1 MIPLERVIFWV
12 LFAIAL
18 GIFSYRIYFL
28 SRLLRLGREERAFN
42 HLRERTKT
50 VLLHVL
56 PQWCSLKTVS
66 SKDLAGI
73 GHLFLFW
80 GFILFLVNYLIYIFI
95 GEGLGISHL
104 IIDTAFSRY
113 FLYILDIAGLF
124 VLFAIVWA
132 AVRRYIMKP
141 ERLESTMAA
150 GIILLLIFALIILH
164 FVLGGLRINSG
175 VVTFGGPVAA
185 AFASFFNWI
194 GLSSGFQQGLL
205 TGIWWLHYLIILGF
219 LIYITYSKHLHI
231 LVAPFN
237 IFFRSLRPK
246 GALAPVDLE
255 AVESF
260 GASRVDELTWKQL
273 LESYACTECGRC
285 KVSCPAYLT
294 GKPLSPQKLILDIKK
309 HLLDVGPLLLAS
321 RNRGSE
327 QSSIPVLIHSSDEI
341 LSCTTCGA
349 CLSVCPVLNRHVDII
364 VELRRNL
371 VYNGTFDQGHKRA
384 LQRTTDNFNPWGMPW
399 NTRSKNIGVEEVKEG
414 QRYDVLYWVGCAASF
429 DDRAREIAR
438 AISKIL
444 ETAGIKV
451 GILGTREKCCGDF
464 ARRIG
469 DEGLFQMLALENIET
484 INRFRFDA
492 ILTHCPH
499 CYNTLKNEY
508 HQFGANFEVFHHTE
522 FILSLIS
529 NRMIKLD
536 KMKRNIVYH
545 DPCYL
550 GRHNGIYNEPRRI
563 LSLISQQI
571 PELPRSFEKS
581 FCCGAGGGHM
591 WKDAETGKRM
601 SNERVEEI
609 IASGAKTVATAC
621 PFCLLMFE
629 EALQVKGLGE
639 EIRVKDIAEL
649 VEEARI

>member
-1 MIPLERVIFWV
+1 MTPLERVIFW
-12 LFAIAL
+12 LLLAIAL
-18 GIFSYRIYFL
+18 GFFSYRIYFL
-28 SRLLRLGREERAFN
+28 SRLLRLGRGENVFD
-42 HLRERTKT
+42 HLGERTKT

-66 SKDLAGI
+66 RKDLAGI
-73 GHLFLFW
+73 GHVFLFW
-80 GFILFLVNYLIYIFI
+80 GFILFLVNYLVYIFI
-95 GEGLGISHL
+95 GEGLGISQL
-104 IIDTAFSRY
+104 FIDSAFSHY

-124 VLFAIVWA
+124 VLFAIIWA

-141 ERLESTMAA
+141 ERLESSVAA
-150 GIILLLIFALIILH
+150 GIILLLIFALMILH
-164 FVLGGLRINSG
+164 FVLGGLRVN
-175 VVTFGGPVAA
+175 VEAVAFAGPVAI

-194 GLSSGFQQGLL
+194 GMNSGLQAGLL

-219 LIYITYSKHLHI
+219 LIYISYSKHLHI

-309 HLLDVGPLLLAS
+309 HLLDVDPLLLAS
-321 RNRGSE
+321 RNRGGE
-327 QSSIPVLIHSSDEI
+327 QGSIPALLDSSDEI

-349 CLSVCPVLNRHVDII
+349 CLDSCPVLNRHVDII

-384 LQRTTDNFNPWGMPW
+384 LQRTMDNFNPWGMPW
-399 NTRSKNIGVEEVKEG
+399 NTRSKNIGIEEANEEEK
-414 QRYDVLYWVGCAASF
+414 YDVLYWVGCAASF
-429 DDRAREIAR
+429 DDRARELPR
-438 AISKIL
+438 AVSKIL
-444 ETAGIKV
+444 ERAGIKV
-451 GILGTREKCCGDF
+451 GVLGTREKCCGDF

-508 HQFGANFEVFHHTE
+508 PSFGANFEVFHHTE
-522 FILSLIS
+522 FILSLIN

-536 KMKRNIVYH
+536 KMKPNIVYH

-550 GRHNGIYNEPRRI
+550 GRYNGIYNEPRRI
-563 LSLISQQI
+563 LSLISQHT
-571 PELPRSFEKS
+571 PELPRSFGKS

-609 IASGAKTVATAC
+609 IASGAKIVAAAC